1 MSTFLFS
8 RISAISSKLHH
19 LDTVYFKPHKM
30 TFNLENENML
40 TIEEVSSDF
49 ILWCLC
55 VFRQLMHLW
64 NICVID
70 CNYMIYTCNA
80 SQAMREREPNSC
92 MFYSCL
98 CQMHMFIKQCMT
110 FALTFLNSLSTS
122 VASSIF
128 LSRRSFWISRI
139 QATRLTYGLW
149 LALLSTPGSLS
160 DLSIRDVNKKS
171 PLRSL
176 SPVLSRCF
184 RRLLEKFSLSR
195 LFCRLSLEP
204 MIAVTL
210 KTQC

>member
-1 MSTFLFS
+1 MFTIEKV
-8 RISAISSKLHH
+8 ISAW
-19 LDTVYFKPHKM
+19 
-30 TFNLENENML
+30 
-40 TIEEVSSDF
+40 
-49 ILWCLC
+49 ILFYDVCSGNWCTC
-55 VFRQLMHLW
+55 AIFAS
-64 NICVID
+64 VIA
-70 CNYMIYTCNA
+70 TTWSTNA
-80 SQAMREREPNSC
+80 MPTSREREREKAPNSC

-98 CQMHMFIKQCMT
+98 CQMHLFIEHCWT

-128 LSRRSFWISRI
+128 LSRRSFWISRT

-149 LALLSTPGSLS
+149 FDLLRTPGSLS

-184 RRLLEKFSLSR
+184 RRLLEKVSVSR

-204 MIAVTL
+204 MISVTL
-210 KTQC
+210 KITMLL

>member
-1 MSTFLFS
+1 M
-8 RISAISSKLHH
+8 
-19 LDTVYFKPHKM
+19 
-30 TFNLENENML
+30 
-40 TIEEVSSDF
+40 
-49 ILWCLC
+49 C
-55 VFRQLMHLW
+55 
-64 NICVID
+64 
-70 CNYMIYTCNA
+70 
-80 SQAMREREPNSC
+80 
-92 MFYSCL
+92 
-98 CQMHMFIKQCMT
+98 MFIKQCMT

-210 KTQC
+210 KTQCYTKYDPFTFYSVTMAARTITPSGLHIGPNLGSTYSFCLQSVSFVQFVLRHK

>member
-1 MSTFLFS
+1 
-8 RISAISSKLHH
+8 
-19 LDTVYFKPHKM
+19 
-30 TFNLENENML
+30 
-40 TIEEVSSDF
+40 
-49 ILWCLC
+49 
-55 VFRQLMHLW
+55 MHLW
-64 NICVID
+64 NICDID

-80 SQAMREREPNSC
+80 SQAERERQTHAC
-92 MFYSCL
+92 FTAACVR
-98 CQMHMFIKQCMT
+98 CAFIKQCVT
-110 FALTFLNSLSTS
+110 SALTFLNSLSTS

-128 LSRRSFWISRI
+128 LSCRSFWISRI

-160 DLSIRDVNKKS
+160 VLSIRDVNKKS

-210 KTQC
+210 KTQCYTKYEPFTFYLLQCNHGSPDDNAQRSPHRSELG